1 MGMLI
6 YSTGNGYHCHCCR
19 RTDQDYTYFDSNDI
33 DSLIDECIS
42 IAKSSDW
49 DFSVVTIEGY
59 VGEEDLETKIDRAVA
74 DAEKAHNLARKI
86 DDLKKQISSID
97 GWFNTLDDSKVRKQ
111 KERDDLIIKLKELE
125 A

>member
-19 RTDQDYTYFDSNDI
+19 QTNQDYTYFDSDDI

-97 GWFNTLDDSKVRKQ
+97 SWFNTLDDSKVRKQ